1 MTEAHAQA
9 PQQPESDPAAP
20 YVNSRIPN
28 VADWQFR
35 RYLTMQLLPLFYV
48 LLLLASAVAI
58 GGIVALCFWAHL
70 WAGIVAA
77 SLAPLVFLVS
87 AAVIRAVLE
96 YLIMAYRI
104 MRIIERMDALP
115 DQVTD
120 LSHRVDRIT
129 GHVDKL
135 ILHVDDIH
143 DTVTHARPLLRSAS
157 LPGRLLSQLFTPP
170 GGR

>member
-1 MTEAHAQA
+1 MDNTAPRPEQQA
-9 PQQPESDPAAP
+9 GPSAVQSIHT
-20 YVNSRIPN
+20 RIPN

-48 LLLLASAVAI
+48 LLLLAAIVAI
-58 GGIVALCFWAHL
+58 GGIVAFCFWLHL

-129 GHVDKL
+129 GHVDQL
-135 ILHVDDIH
+135 IVHVDDIH
-143 DTVTHARPLLRSAS
+143 DTLTGIRPFLRSAS
-157 LPGRLLSQLFTPP
+157 LPGRLLNRLGFA
-170 GGR
+170 GKKG